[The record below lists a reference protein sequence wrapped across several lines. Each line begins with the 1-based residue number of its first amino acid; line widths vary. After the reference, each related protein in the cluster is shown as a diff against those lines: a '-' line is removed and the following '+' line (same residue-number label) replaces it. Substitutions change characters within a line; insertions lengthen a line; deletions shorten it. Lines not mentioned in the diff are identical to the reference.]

1 MKKKNGTTVKV
12 LNIIVRIIAIIF
24 IIFIILLAIVGIIIA
39 HETNHGGFA
48 KPLIYIYPTEE
59 TIVNVKLGYPE
70 NLTTTYPEYNN
81 NWEVLAKPD
90 GTLADKNS
98 REYYGLYW
106 EGLRKEEVKFDD
118 GFVVAREDSIKFL
131 EEKLATLGLNSKESN
146 EFIIYWLPK
155 LQKNKYNLIRFA
167 SMDEINEEMP
177 LTINPEPES
186 LIRVYMEFKGLS
198 KKIEIKEQT
207 LSKVERNGYTVVE
220 WGGTEVK

>member
-1 MKKKNGTTVKV
+1 MKKKSGTIVKV
-12 LNIIVRIIAIIF
+12 LNIIVYAIAIIF
-24 IIFIILLAIVGIIIA
+24 VIFMILLAVIGILTAPNDNIGA
-39 HETNHGGFA
+39 SY

-90 GTLADKNS
+90 GTLVDKNN

-106 EGLRKEEVKFDD
+106 EGLRKEKVKFND
-118 GFVVAREDSIKFL
+118 GFVVAKEDSIKFL

-155 LQKNKYNLIRFA
+155 LQKNKYNLIR
-167 SMDEINEEMP
+167 N
-177 LTINPEPES
+177 
-186 LIRVYMEFKGLS
+186 
-198 KKIEIKEQT
+198 
-207 LSKVERNGYTVVE
+207 
-220 WGGTEVK
+220 